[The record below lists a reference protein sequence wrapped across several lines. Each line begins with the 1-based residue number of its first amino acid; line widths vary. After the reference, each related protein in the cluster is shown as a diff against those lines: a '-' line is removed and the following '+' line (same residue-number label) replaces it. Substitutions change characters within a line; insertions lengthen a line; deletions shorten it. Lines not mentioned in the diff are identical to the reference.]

1 MITNNATFC
10 TYSFE
15 IRVGLLPRSQ
25 SLSELAR
32 LIHLI
37 KLSNWLTHFLY
48 PLFSPPQLLQKLT
61 LSSKTPLFFDQLIQP
76 FELV

>member
-15 IRVGLLPRSQ
+15 IRVDLLPLSP
-25 SLSELAR
+25 SLSKSVR
-32 LIHLI
+32 LIHLA

-61 LSSKTPLFFDQLIQP
+61 LSSKTPLFVVQLIQP

>member
-10 TYSFE
+10 TYNSE
-15 IRVGLLPRSQ
+15 IHVDLLPLSP
-25 SLSELAR
+25 SLSKLAR
-32 LIHLI
+32 LILLA

-48 PLFSPPQLLQKLT
+48 PLFSPLQLLQKLT
-61 LSSKTPLFFDQLIQP
+61 LSSKTPLFVVQLIQP